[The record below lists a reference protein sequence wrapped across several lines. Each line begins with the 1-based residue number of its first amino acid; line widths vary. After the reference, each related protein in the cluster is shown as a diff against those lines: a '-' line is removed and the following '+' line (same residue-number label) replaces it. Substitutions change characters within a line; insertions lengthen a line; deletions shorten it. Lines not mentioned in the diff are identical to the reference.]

1 MSLTKATFSM
11 ITGAVANVLDFIPQA
26 EHAAIIAGTST
37 YDCTSAFN
45 SAIATQKRVFIPN
58 GTYPVADV
66 NLLTNANIEGES
78 RTFTILEVRTNN
90 SGVFTY
96 ASVFQ
101 ANVKNL
107 TARAATGVTNAR
119 FIKQTDASQYSAY
132 VTFTNIETSANLLYS
147 YDGFFIFTTWQY
159 CRDGYVG
166 AAGATHVFIK
176 SRPAS
181 SSQNN
186 STNICQVLQCQAFG
200 ATGVLGS
207 VNLAFGAQW
216 IFRDTD
222 FEGNQTSAII
232 AEGIRGL
239 HADGCWF
246 ELNAASN
253 VILCDNSAAPNTQ
266 GTVVNFNNNYYAGDV
281 SNLYFIRFNG
291 ASYGSVTNLN
301 CAVVPAACKLTN
313 LTLLTE
319 LYNIQAFSGTGAA
332 TFTTGIYALRSELKI
347 SSSEMTSGIINS
359 PQTQNQNMLPI
370 GPSGLGA
377 SNFTNVSFTSITD
390 VASGIGLST
399 NAVQFTLSGSI
410 TQAAYYTMPTKLLN
424 FLKGKT
430 VTLVAMGYAST
441 YVGTGEILK
450 IAVWDSVGS
459 PTAANSTVSADCVL
473 ISTSAELQVGYIT
486 LTVGAAATSLK
497 LGFFAGGDAA
507 TETVSIETMKLVMG
521 EIKPQTSGLN

>member
-26 EHAAIIAGTST
+26 EHAAIVAGTSSF
-37 YDCTSAFN
+37 DCTSAFN
-45 SAIATQKRVFIPN
+45 SAIATYKRVFIPN
-58 GTYPVADV
+58 GTYSVADV
-66 NLLTNANIEGES
+66 NLLTNANVEGES
-78 RTFTILEVRTNN
+78 RQSTILEVRTNN
-90 SGVFTY
+90 SGVFTF

-101 ANVKNL
+101 TNVSNL
-107 TARAATGVTNAR
+107 TVRAATGVTNAR
-119 FIKQTDASQYSAY
+119 FIKQTDTTQYSAY

-147 YDGFFIFTTWQY
+147 YDGFFIYTTWRD

-176 SRPAS
+176 SRPTS
-181 SSQNN
+181 TNQNN
-186 STNICQVLQCQAFG
+186 QTNICQVLQCQAFN
-200 ATGVLGS
+200 ATGILGS
-207 VNLAFGAQW
+207 VNLSFGGQW

-239 HADGCWF
+239 HVDGCWF
-246 ELNAASN
+246 ESN
-253 VILCDNSAAPNTQ
+253 TATYVISCSDSAAPNVQ
-266 GTVVNFNNNYYAGDV
+266 GTVVNFNNNFYFAQA
-281 SNLYFIRFNG
+281 SNVNFIRFNG

-301 CAVVPAACKLTN
+301 CAVIPSGCTLTN

-319 LYNIQAFSGTGAA
+319 FYNVQAFSGAGASA
-332 TFTTGIYALRSELKI
+332 FTTGIYALRSYVKI
-347 SSSEMTSGIINS
+347 NNSEMLSGIINS

-399 NAVQFTLSGSI
+399 NAVRFTLAGAT

-441 YVGTGEILK
+441 YVGTGETMR